1 MVEIETISIMDIIPS
16 DYNPRLISDEE
27 FTKLNNSINEWG
39 LVDPIIINLKNMHII
54 GGHQR
59 FSVLLDKYDKT
70 GDYAE
75 LSLFRKGDIGWLFTD
90 ETFNIKNNSHEMGL
104 NVALNKISGEWDYPK
119 LNDLLED
126 LSLDDTFD
134 ISLTGFDSLDVSN
147 MELLDVDLD
156 DLDIGEDGMTANDFV
171 GTNKLQLYVKFKSIE
186 SQEELY
192 ERLTGEGYS
201 CKIYSSE
208 IDKN

>member
-75 LSLFRKGDIGWLFTD
+75 LSLFRKGDIGWVFTD

-134 ISLTGFDSLDVSN
+134 ISFLSRNLLLT
-147 MELLDVDLD
+147 
-156 DLDIGEDGMTANDFV
+156 
-171 GTNKLQLYVKFKSIE
+171 SI
-186 SQEELY
+186 
-192 ERLTGEGYS
+192 
-201 CKIYSSE
+201 
-208 IDKN
+208 